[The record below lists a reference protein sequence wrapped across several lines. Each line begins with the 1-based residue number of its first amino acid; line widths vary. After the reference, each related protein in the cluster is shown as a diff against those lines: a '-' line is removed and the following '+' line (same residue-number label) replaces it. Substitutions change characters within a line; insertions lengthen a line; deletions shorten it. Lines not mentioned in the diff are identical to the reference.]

1 MKIII
6 PKMKERFKLLEDVN
20 FELRLIHT
28 ESWYS
33 NIEKK
38 KLNFGTHLFI
48 PKGSVFTIRRSSDSL
63 RISFCSKVK
72 ENPKEIRGLFFL
84 YPASNFREIEVD
96 YV

>member
-6 PKMKERFKLLEDVN
+6 PRMKERFKLLEDTI

-48 PKGSVFTIRRSSDSL
+48 PKGSVFTVRRSGDSL

-72 ENPKEIRGLFFL
+72 ENAKEIRGLFFL
-84 YPASNFREIEVD
+84 YPAENFRQIEVD